1 MDVRSGVRARQLK
14 NGPPIFADPRLTR
27 RRDKARLGSAK
38 YVSTGFGD
46 SAWTVYLSITAGTR
60 LGAYEIVA
68 PLGFGGGGEVY
79 RARDTKLNREVAIK
93 VLLAAVTNDP
103 ERLVRFSREA
113 RVLAALN
120 HQNIAH
126 IHGFEESDGVRA
138 LVMELVEG
146 PTLADRIAQG
156 AIRLDDAL
164 PIAKQIAEALE
175 AAHEQG
181 VIHRDLK
188 PANIKVRSDG
198 TVKVLD
204 FGLAKALDPAGAAPT
219 VSIHATEAGLILGTA
234 AYMAPEQARGKVVD
248 KRADIWAFGCV
259 LYEMLT
265 GLRAFAGAGL
275 SDTLAFVLTK
285 APDWTAL
292 PAITPTPIRRL
303 LRRCLEKDR
312 TQRLA
317 DIADARLEIDE
328 VLTAPASDSMTAVS
342 VVTPVRPARWQRA
355 LPWAIAAILG
365 VTCVLVLGRWAPWRT
380 TPLLTPQ
387 RLSVELGVDGTL
399 PTTDAPF
406 ALSPDG
412 TLLGFVAR
420 TSRSASQL
428 HVRRLDQLTATPLNG
443 TQGASGPF
451 FSPDG
456 QWVAFFADLKLK
468 KVPVTGGAVVT
479 LADAPSP
486 RGGWWAEDGTIVFA
500 PNNRG
505 NLMRVSAVG
514 GQAEPLS
521 MLAEGEITHRF
532 PQMLPGGGA
541 VLYTAS
547 TNVNIGADATLVVQ
561 RLPSG
566 ERTIVQRGG
575 YFGRY
580 VASGH
585 IVYIQDGT
593 LFAMPFDR
601 QRLAVTGPAGRAI
614 DGVISDAGRG
624 SAQFALSRMGTLVY
638 LRDEH
643 LFSARPMA
651 WMDRSGTIA
660 ALRAAPAD
668 WSNPEF
674 SPDGQRIAMDIRGGG
689 HSDIWVYDWARDTL
703 TRLTSEGTDA
713 ERPVW
718 TPDGGRIV
726 YRSFRSSTD
735 PSGNTLSWRRADG
748 MGDAQVLIQSNVVLT
763 PGSWHPTKKIFA
775 YVATMP
781 ASSDDVMILPV
792 EGDEAGGWKPG
803 QPTAFLNSVAN
814 EAGPTFSPD
823 GRWLAYHSRESGRAE
838 VSVRPFPG
846 PGARVIVSSA
856 GGHTSSWS
864 RARPELVFA
873 APVPDYR
880 HVLMVAPY
888 RLENESFRAS
898 KPRLWAERAPA
909 LRELLVER
917 IYALHPD
924 GMRVA
929 IAPLSEGEAVGHNHL
944 TFILNFFDELRRI
957 APGQKQK

>member
-1 MDVRSGVRARQLK
+1 MA
-14 NGPPIFADPRLTR
+14 
-27 RRDKARLGSAK
+27 
-38 YVSTGFGD
+38 
-46 SAWTVYLSITAGTR
+46 LSAGTR
-60 LGAYEIVA
+60 LGVYEIVA
-68 PLGFGGGGEVY
+68 SLGAGGMGEVY

-93 VLLAAVTNDP
+93 TLLPAVTNDP
-103 ERLVRFSREA
+103 ERLVRFRREA

-120 HQNIAH
+120 HPNIAQ
-126 IHGFEESDGVRA
+126 IHGLEDAEGVRA

-146 PTLADRIAQG
+146 PTLADRLAQG
-156 AIRLDDAL
+156 AICLEDAL
-164 PIAKQIAEALE
+164 PIAKQLADALE

-181 VIHRDLK
+181 VVHRDLK
-188 PANIKVRSDG
+188 PANIKVRADG

-204 FGLAKALDPAGAAPT
+204 FGLAKTLDPTGAAPT
-219 VSIHATEAGLILGTA
+219 VSFHASEAGHILGTA
-234 AYMAPEQARGKVVD
+234 AYMAPEQARGMLVD

-265 GLRAFAGAGL
+265 GFRAFAGAEL

-285 APDWTAL
+285 PPDWTAL
-292 PAITPTPIRRL
+292 PAITPPPIRRL

-312 TQRLA
+312 TLRLA
-317 DIADARLEIDE
+317 DIADARLEIEE
-328 VLTAPASDSMTAVS
+328 VLTAPASDSMTAVL
-342 VVTPVRPARWQRA
+342 VVPPVRPARWRRA
-355 LPWAIAAILG
+355 LPWAIA
-365 VTCVLVLGRWAPWRT
+365 VTLAVGSGLVLGRWAQWRT
-380 TPLLTPQ
+380 PPLLAPQ
-387 RLSVELGVDGTL
+387 RLNVELGVHGTL
-399 PTTDAPF
+399 PTTDAAF
-406 ALSPDG
+406 VLSPDG

-420 TSRSASQL
+420 TTGRASQL
-428 HVRRLDQLTATPLNG
+428 HVRRLDQLTATPVNG
-443 TQGASGPF
+443 TDGASSPF
-451 FSPDG
+451 FSPDA

-500 PNNRG
+500 PNHRG
-505 NLMRVSAVG
+505 SLMRVSAVG
-514 GQAEPLS
+514 GQAEPLTI
-521 MLAEGEITHRF
+521 LAESEITHRF
-532 PQMLPGGGA
+532 PQMLPDGAA

-547 TNVNIGADATLVVQ
+547 TNVNIAADSTLVVQ
-561 RLPSG
+561 LLPSG

-580 VASGH
+580 AASGH
-585 IVYIQDGT
+585 MVYTQDGT
-593 LFAMPFDR
+593 LFAMPFDL

-624 SAQFALSRMGTLVY
+624 SAQFALSQMGTLVY

-651 WMDRSGTIA
+651 WMGRTGTMA
-660 ALRAAPAD
+660 TLRAAPAD

-674 SPDGQRIAMDIRGGG
+674 SPDGQRIAMDIRAGG
-689 HSDIWVYDWARDTL
+689 HSSIWVYDWARDTL
-703 TRLTSEGTDA
+703 TRLTSEGTNA

-718 TPDGGRIV
+718 TPDGRRIV

-735 PSGNTLSWRRADG
+735 PSGNALSWRRADG
-748 MGDAQVLIQSNVVLT
+748 MGDAQVLIQSNTVLT
-763 PGSWHPTKKIFA
+763 PGSWHPTKNVFA
-775 YVATMP
+775 YVVTMP

-792 EGDEAGGWKPG
+792 EGDEASGWTPG

-823 GRWLAYHSRESGRAE
+823 GKWLAYHSRESGRAE

-846 PGARVIVSSA
+846 PGASVIVSSA

-873 APVPDYR
+873 APALDHR

-888 RLENESFRAS
+888 HVENESFRAG
-898 KPRLWAERAPA
+898 KPRLWASRAPA

-924 GMRVA
+924 GVRVA
-929 IAPLSEGEAVGHNHL
+929 IAPPSESEAVAQNHL
-944 TFILNFFDELRRI
+944 TFVFHFFDELRRI
-957 APGQKQK
+957 APAQTPR